1 MQDIQ
6 LIEDN
11 FKLRDIKDG
20 DWYWVNKSIIFDYAK
35 KINATG
41 IMVYS
46 LLACF
51 ANKNQSCF
59 PSQKY
64 ISEKLGCSRATVN
77 RTLKELE
84 DKGLIRIEKIDKYR
98 CAYHLL
104 KVGCQALEK
113 LEQKGES
120 GETDMARDETSEFHR
135 KDTNDKYLSRNNNN
149 NIDIDNINNIDS
161 VTNSDM
167 GINPLT
173 REEFIAYDLAEAL
186 NDPEG
191 IALYISYAKRF
202 PESLLRGTLG
212 DVLEIPDEKIR
223 KSRAALF
230 NHIISK
236 HINKHDKED
245 NRD

>member
-1 MQDIQ
+1 MQDTQ

-11 FKLRDIKDG
+11 FELRDIKGG
-20 DWYWVNKSIIFDYAK
+20 DWYWVNKSIIFDYASK
-35 KINATG
+35 VNAIG
-41 IMVYS
+41 VMVYS

-51 ANKNQSCF
+51 ADKNQRCF

-64 ISEKLGCSRATVN
+64 ISEKLGCSRATVS

-84 DKGLIRIEKIDKYR
+84 DNGLIRIEKLDKYR

-120 GETDMARDETSEFHR
+120 GETDMARDETSEFHQSY
-135 KDTNDKYLSRNNNN
+135 TNDKSLSRNNN
-149 NIDIDNINNIDS
+149 NIDIDSIDS
-161 VTNSDM
+161 VINSDK
-167 GINPLT
+167 GIKPLT

-191 IALYISYAKRF
+191 IALYISYARRF

-212 DVLEIPDEKIR
+212 DVMEIPQERIR

-236 HINKHDKED
+236 HGKDNEN